1 LAEIITEA
9 RGSQVVDSISRI
21 HQLARAGN
29 YRTAME
35 EAFYA
40 LEFAPT
46 YLPLHTYMGEL
57 LIQQNRLQDAIDKF
71 SIVAQSYSMRGEANR
86 AIDLFRRITDL
97 SPMDM
102 DARGRLIDQL
112 VARGQTG
119 EAIDEYLKL
128 ADVYYSLA
136 DLNMAR
142 KTFTQALHLAQSAT
156 VDRAWKVKILH
167 RMADIDLQSLDWR
180 QALRVF
186 EQIRTLQPDDEKARM
201 TLIDLNL
208 RLRQESQA
216 IAELDGYIAYLYDN
230 KRTQDAIK
238 FLENIIEDNP
248 KQISI
253 RRRLAELYR
262 QVGRT
267 ADAISQLDKAGEI
280 SLDAGDRNGAA
291 EVIMAILALNP
302 PNAAD
307 YQRLLAQIRNT

>member
-1 LAEIITEA
+1 
-9 RGSQVVDSISRI
+9 
-21 HQLARAGN
+21 
-29 YRTAME
+29 
-35 EAFYA
+35 
-40 LEFAPT
+40 
-46 YLPLHTYMGEL
+46 
-57 LIQQNRLQDAIDKF
+57 
-71 SIVAQSYSMRGEANR
+71 
-86 AIDLFRRITDL
+86 
-97 SPMDM
+97 MDM

-142 KTFTQALHLAQSAT
+142 KTFTQALRLAQSAN
-156 VDRAWKVKILH
+156 VDRVWKVKILH

-186 EQIRTLQPDDEKARM
+186 EQIRTLQPDDEKART

-208 RLRQESQA
+208 RLRQETQA

-238 FLENIIEDNP
+238 FLENMIEDNP

-267 ADAISQLDKAGEI
+267 ADAISQLDRAGEI

-307 YQRLLAQIRNT
+307 YQRLLAQIRTS

>member
-1 LAEIITEA
+1 
-9 RGSQVVDSISRI
+9 
-21 HQLARAGN
+21 
-29 YRTAME
+29 ME

-97 SPMDM
+97 SPMDI
-102 DARGRLIDQL
+102 DARGRLIEQL

-142 KTFTQALHLAQSAT
+142 KTFTQALHLAQSAI

-238 FLENIIEDNP
+238 FLENMIEDNP